1 VRGANI
7 VSSQHTPSDTVPE
20 RGQVTDDLSEVAS
33 SIPGKE
39 SWHVLSEYVS
49 GSNLPHHF
57 GELRP
62 EVSVVVTSLALSC
75 DREGL
80 ARKATAAYVSQAAIA
95 SCHSSGKK

>member
-1 VRGANI
+1 VWGADI
-7 VSSQHTPSDTVPE
+7 VSSQHTPSDIKPE

-62 EVSVVVTSLALSC
+62 EVAVVCAPLALSS
-75 DREGL
+75 D
-80 ARKATAAYVSQAAIA
+80 
-95 SCHSSGKK
+95 